1 MDKPPYVNHLSISP
15 YCKTIPYEGNCRRR
29 ANGRI
34 NHGFKNL
41 RTNPNLIDTVPELMT
56 DDSMRELVKTLN
68 TKTESF
74 FTAGCFS
81 HYRLA
86 KPVSPTDDA
95 LGYYE
100 GYVEFAFNC
109 HLRVQDAKNYFAL
122 FFHFDQFLEDIGFQE
137 RVKFDWLIG
146 RIHFTDLN
154 VEGFSTAVF
163 LQTATVLG
171 FSAAQQIW
179 NQALNAL
186 DGFLGS
192 VQPQRETAMYSCSQ
206 GHNHQAAA

>member
-1 MDKPPYVNHLSISP
+1 M
-15 YCKTIPYEGNCRRR
+15 
-29 ANGRI
+29 

-41 RTNPNLIDTVPELMT
+41 RTNPELIDTVPELMA
-56 DDSMRELVKTLN
+56 DDSMRELVRTLN
-68 TKTESF
+68 TQSDSF

-81 HYRLA
+81 HYRLD
-86 KPVSPTDDA
+86 KPVSPADDA

-122 FFHFDQFLEDIGFQE
+122 FFHFDQFLEDIGFRN

-154 VEGFSTAVF
+154 IEGFSTAVF
-163 LQTATVLG
+163 LKTAAVAEFAT
-171 FSAAQQIW
+171 AQQIW
-179 NQALNAL
+179 SSALNAL
-186 DGFLGS
+186 HGFLCT
-192 VQPQRETAMYSCSQ
+192 VQSQRETVMYGCSR
-206 GHNHQAAA
+206 GHNHQTAA